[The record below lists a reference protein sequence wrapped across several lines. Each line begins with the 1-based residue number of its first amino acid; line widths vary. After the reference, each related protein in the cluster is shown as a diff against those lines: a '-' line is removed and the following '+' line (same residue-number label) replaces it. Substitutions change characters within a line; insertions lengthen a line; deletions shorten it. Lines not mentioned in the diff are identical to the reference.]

1 MIHFI
6 LGVHVTDR
14 LKDAAQVQ
22 SLLTE
27 YGQHIKTR
35 LGLHEID
42 TAGTSPQGLLVL
54 ELVGN
59 EASCQA
65 LAGKLGAIQGIE
77 VQQMVFRHAGT
88 R

>member
-14 LKDAAQVQ
+14 LKEAAQVQ
-22 SLLTE
+22 GLLTE

-42 TAGTSPQGLLVL
+42 PAGMSPQGLLVL
-54 ELVGN
+54 ELVGD

-65 LAGKLGAIQGIE
+65 LAGKLGAIPGIE
-77 VQQMVFRHAGT
+77 VQQMVFRHHPA
-88 R
+88 